1 MDPDAA
7 FYELSEDVQHN
18 EWDEAKETARNL
30 RRWLENGG
38 FAPKITGHESFDRL
52 CARAACNAVL
62 ER

>member
-7 FYELSEDVQHN
+7 FYEMAEAFQHK
-18 EWDEAKETARNL
+18 ELDEAKKTARNL
-30 RRWLENGG
+30 RNWLETQG
-38 FAPKITGHESFDRL
+38 FPPKITGHESFDRL